1 MTQPKH
7 PTLLDLVQCWNAA
20 HPSEPPLRWDPPT
33 EPYRI
38 EVPDL
43 NGDGHYIQ
51 LVGRVYFQHGH
62 TTKHAKTEQSPST
75 PGPWRDAWGHSR
87 LRDVGTQYMQVRRR
101 PDGDVDIRQR
111 KSLEGTWEKARMCP
125 IDLWRGEGWFLRTS
139 RQSIEQWNAT
149 HSIGDA
155 VRYWVGSVGH
165 ECPIKGTIASKAE
178 LRGSSAVVQIKNVG
192 YVRLAQI
199 EPSL

>member
-7 PTLLDLVQCWNAA
+7 PTLHELLQCWNAA

-51 LVGRVYFQHGH
+51 LVGRVYFQREH
-62 TTKHAKTEQSPST
+62 TKGPSE
-75 PGPWRDAWGHSR
+75 PGPWRDAWGHA
-87 LRDVGTQYMQVRRR
+87 LLLDAGTQYMQVRLRT
-101 PDGDVDIRQR
+101 DGDVDVRQR
-111 KSLEGTWEKARMCP
+111 KSFGGTWEEIRVCP
-125 IDLWRGEGWFLRTS
+125 IDLWRGEGWLLRTS

-149 HSIGDA
+149 HSIGDV
-155 VRYWVGSVGH
+155 VRYWPEDIYWRSEAGRTR
-165 ECPIKGTIASKAE
+165 PIKGVVASKAE
-178 LRGSSAVVQIKNVG
+178 LFNCRDAAQIESVG
-192 YVRLAQI
+192 HIPLERI